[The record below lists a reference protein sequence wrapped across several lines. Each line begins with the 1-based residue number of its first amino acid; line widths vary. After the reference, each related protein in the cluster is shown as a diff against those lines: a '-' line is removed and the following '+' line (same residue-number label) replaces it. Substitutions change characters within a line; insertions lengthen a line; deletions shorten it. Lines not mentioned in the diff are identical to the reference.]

1 MNQPKFRCLLLG
13 VVISALQLTGIAKS
27 EDLIQLKNCTL
38 VKTDWADGD
47 SFRVK
52 DADGKQYTFRLYCV
66 DCLESHVN
74 DTTDA
79 RRLRAQRRYFGI
91 ARYGGSATTS
101 IVAAKKLGKQAAA
114 LIEQKLQ
121 TPFTV
126 HTSFA
131 DGRGDG
137 KFKRFYAF
145 ITTSSG
151 KDLGEQLVRLG
162 LARAFGVYRK
172 NPQGRSQAEQ
182 RDWLKDIELQA
193 AARKAGVWAL
203 TDWDSLPIERQTER
217 EEIAEL
223 ALATQGAPLDTDT
236 KINLNSAAR
245 DELMRLPGI
254 GEVMANRI
262 IERRPYKSID
272 SLTKV
277 DGVGDK
283 SLKKLRPYLKLSN

>member
-1 MNQPKFRCLLLG
+1 MNQPNFRCILLG
-13 VVISALQLTGIAKS
+13 IICVLQLTEVAKS
-27 EDLIQLKNCTL
+27 EDLIELKNCTL

-79 RRLRAQRRYFGI
+79 RRMRAQRRYFGI
-91 ARYGGSATTS
+91 ARHGGSATTS
-101 IVAAKKLGKQAAA
+101 ITAAKNLGKQAAV
-114 LIEQKLQ
+114 LVEQELQ
-121 TPFTV
+121 KPFTV

-137 KFKRFYAF
+137 KYKRYYAF

-151 KDLGEQLVRLG
+151 KDLGEQLVSLG

-172 NPQGRSQAEQ
+172 TPQGRSHDEQ
-182 RDWLKDIELQA
+182 RSWLRDIELQA
-193 AARKAGVWAL
+193 AAKKAGVWAL
-203 TDWDSLPIERQTER
+203 TDWDSLPIERQKER
-217 EEIAEL
+217 EEMAEL
-223 ALATQGAPLDTDT
+223 ALATQGAPLDTDN

-262 IERRPYKSID
+262 IERRPYKSIE

-277 DGVGDK
+277 DGIGDK
-283 SLKKLRPYLKLSN
+283 SIKKLRPYLKLSE